1 MRVRKEVDANKLSSL
16 LEYVSKNL
24 SLSLKIEEL
33 KSKDAIDFNTI
44 EFTETDRLFIN
55 KTVCYKMINDKL
67 VLSNPINYMKF
78 SIDKFFESFLTF
90 MESVEYEINNESMRS
105 IIYELS
111 NFRKQEIESLQSQ
124 WKIVAEQFFAVQN
137 LASLDALNNLL
148 HDIHTSVYL
157 TVPTAY
163 SYAHK
168 KLQEIKKVLEL
179 ESNHSSNMDLIWIEY
194 WIQHTASV
202 DYLVLFFTVHLKDY
216 QEKYIKEVLEVNR
229 YINNSKRYSTFT
241 DLFDAHHMI
250 ISWIKRDSEQYEEC
264 FKKSSF
270 VANRV
275 AKLNQAEDPFS
286 IYHGGACGGYAGY
299 IAYQILNYGD
309 SILDLTYNHI
319 VEALQI
325 YHNSFGNDLFKKTYI
340 LKEKLSTDQNSLN
353 ELIYSIVSAVM
364 SNTDSARCSFL
375 LSIDPLHKDS
385 IGHFISFTIKNDE
398 FYLADSLSGVYKF
411 ADIRLFCNFIRWYME
426 KMHYNTLYSTYSLT
440 NIPYLNID
448 FPVPEN
454 LPVIAMGHKYAFEPK
469 RDDGTMSWIYDRVC
483 EVKTAFNILSAPEVK
498 QKEKPESTKTS
509 FLRSWV

>member
-1 MRVRKEVDANKLSSL
+1 
-16 LEYVSKNL
+16 
-24 SLSLKIEEL
+24 
-33 KSKDAIDFNTI
+33 
-44 EFTETDRLFIN
+44 
-55 KTVCYKMINDKL
+55 
-67 VLSNPINYMKF
+67 
-78 SIDKFFESFLTF
+78 
-90 MESVEYEINNESMRS
+90 
-105 IIYELS
+105 
-111 NFRKQEIESLQSQ
+111 
-124 WKIVAEQFFAVQN
+124 
-137 LASLDALNNLL
+137 
-148 HDIHTSVYL
+148 
-157 TVPTAY
+157 
-163 SYAHK
+163 
-168 KLQEIKKVLEL
+168 
-179 ESNHSSNMDLIWIEY
+179 
-194 WIQHTASV
+194 
-202 DYLVLFFTVHLKDY
+202 LKDY

-398 FYLADSLSGVYKF
+398 FYLADSLSGVYK
-411 ADIRLFCNFIRWYME
+411 I
-426 KMHYNTLYSTYSLT
+426 
-440 NIPYLNID
+440 
-448 FPVPEN
+448 
-454 LPVIAMGHKYAFEPK
+454 
-469 RDDGTMSWIYDRVC
+469 
-483 EVKTAFNILSAPEVK
+483 IL
-498 QKEKPESTKTS
+498 
-509 FLRSWV
+509 